1 MTEGRYFPSMTDT
14 LLKNSLS
21 EYTEAEF
28 IKLLEKL
35 AKEDEESEEA
45 EEAENDDRADLLL
58 LHFEK
63 VSEHPA
69 GSDLIYY
76 PEPGADNSP
85 ESVTQILKEWRA
97 ANGLPGF
104 KDN

>member
-1 MTEGRYFPSMTDT
+1 MTDT

-28 IKLLEKL
+28 IKRLEEL
-35 AKEDEESEEA
+35 AKEDK
-45 EEAENDDRADLLL
+45 EAENDARADVLL

-85 ESVTQILKEWRA
+85 EGVTQIVKEWRA
-97 ANGLPGF
+97 PQGLPGV
-104 KDN
+104 KED

>member
-1 MTEGRYFPSMTDT
+1 MTDS

-21 EYTEAEF
+21 DYTEAEF
-28 IKLLEKL
+28 IQLLEEL
-35 AKEDEESEEA
+35 AKEDEEA
-45 EEAENDDRADLLL
+45 ETDDRADQLL
-58 LHFEK
+58 LHFK
-63 VSEHPA
+63 KISQHPA

-85 ESVTQILKEWRA
+85 KGVTQIVKEWRA

-104 KDN
+104 KN

>member
-1 MTEGRYFPSMTDT
+1 MTDT
-14 LLKNSLS
+14 LLKNSFS

-28 IKLLEKL
+28 VALLEEL
-35 AKEDEESEEA
+35 AKED

-63 VSEHPA
+63 ISEHPA

-85 ESVTQILKEWRA
+85 EGITQIVKNWRFSQ
-97 ANGLPGF
+97 GLPGF
-104 KDN
+104 KGA

>member
-1 MTEGRYFPSMTDT
+1 MTDHQ
-14 LLKNSLS
+14 LKGSIS

-28 IKLLEKL
+28 VALLEEL
-35 AKEDEESEEA
+35 ARED

-63 VSEHPA
+63 ISEHPA

-76 PEPGADNSP
+76 PEPGADSSP
-85 ESVTQILKEWRA
+85 RGVTQIVKDWRA
-97 ANGLPGF
+97 MQGLPGF
-104 KDN
+104 KQ

>member
-1 MTEGRYFPSMTDT
+1 MTDT
-14 LLKNSLS
+14 LLKKSFS

-28 IKLLEKL
+28 VALLEEL
-35 AKEDEESEEA
+35 AKED

-63 VSEHPA
+63 ISEHPA

-76 PEPGADNSP
+76 PEDGSSGSAED
-85 ESVTQILKEWRA
+85 VTRVVKKWRA
-97 ANGLPGF
+97 DNGLPGF
-104 KDN
+104 KS

>member
-1 MTEGRYFPSMTDT
+1 MKDT
-14 LLKNSLS
+14 LLKASIS

-28 IKLLEKL
+28 VALLQEL
-35 AKEDEESEEA
+35 AKED

-58 LHFEK
+58 SHFETI
-63 VSEHPA
+63 SEHPA

-85 ESVTQILKEWRA
+85 EGVMQSVKNWRA
-97 ANGLPGF
+97 AQGLPGF
-104 KDN
+104 KDS

>member
-1 MTEGRYFPSMTDT
+1 MTEGRYFPNMTDT

-21 EYTEAEF
+21 EYTQADF
-28 IKLLEKL
+28 IKLLEEL
-35 AKEDEESEEA
+35 AKED
-45 EEAENDDRADLLL
+45 EEAENDDRADVLL

-85 ESVTQILKEWRA
+85 KGVMQIVKEWRA
-97 ANGLPGF
+97 AQGLLGF
-104 KDN
+104 KE

>member
-1 MTEGRYFPSMTDT
+1 MSKYV
-14 LLKNSLS
+14 LKNSFS

-28 IKLLEKL
+28 VQLLKDL
-35 AKEDEESEEA
+35 FTEDASESDEY
-45 EEAENDDRADLLL
+45 ADMLL
-58 LHFEK
+58 LHFRK

-76 PEPGADNSP
+76 PEPGADDSA
-85 ESVTQILKEWRA
+85 EGITRTVKEWRA

-104 KDN
+104 KK

>member
-1 MTEGRYFPSMTDT
+1 MTDT
-14 LLKNSLS
+14 LLKNSFS

-28 IKLLEKL
+28 IKLLEEL
-35 AKEDEESEEA
+35 AKED

-85 ESVTQILKEWRA
+85 EGVTQIVKEWRA
-97 ANGLPGF
+97 SKGLPGF
-104 KDN
+104 KDKRIDCE